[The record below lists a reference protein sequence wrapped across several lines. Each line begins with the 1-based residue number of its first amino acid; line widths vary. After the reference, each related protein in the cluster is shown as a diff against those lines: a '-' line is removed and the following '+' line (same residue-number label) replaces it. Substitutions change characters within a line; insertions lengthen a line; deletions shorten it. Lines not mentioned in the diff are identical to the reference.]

1 MRDRASK
8 RDFAPACLVKG
19 RVSLSKRNF
28 TYGGH
33 IASSK
38 FGKQFLLHAHGIK
51 DKSSQIEILDTF
63 EADNK
68 M

>member
-1 MRDRASK
+1 MYV
-8 RDFAPACLVKG
+8 C
-19 RVSLSKRNF
+19 
-28 TYGGH
+28 
-33 IASSK
+33 K